1 MFASGLIFHVALHLH
16 FRTYKNVI
24 DFFQPSQELNR
35 VLKKLSADAQ
45 LVAIDSDASDG
56 GAQVLAVVDNEVFIE
71 LSSYRSALFA
81 LIAVHH
87 VCNIEYPK
95 NLKLCFKFLEEYVFG
110 ISQIKKPMSY
120 RKGVMKLVR

>member
-1 MFASGLIFHVALHLH
+1 MALHLH
-16 FRTYKNVI
+16 FRTYKNII

-56 GAQVLAVVDNEVFIE
+56 GAQVFAVVDNEVFIE

-87 VCNIEYPK
+87 VCNIEYPN

-120 RKGVMKLVR
+120 RKGVMKLVG